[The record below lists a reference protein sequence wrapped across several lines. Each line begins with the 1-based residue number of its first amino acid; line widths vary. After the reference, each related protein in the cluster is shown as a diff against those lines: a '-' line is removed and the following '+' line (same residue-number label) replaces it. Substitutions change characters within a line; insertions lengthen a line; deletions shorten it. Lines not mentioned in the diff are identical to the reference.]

1 MDIIKK
7 IELSELYHDKLDD
20 NNYRKLYSIN
30 LKNKKHY
37 FFELVSDEINEFNMR
52 IYDKDLNM
60 LKIDNDEEIDDDSNI
75 INFNSFEDETK
86 EEEEKEEPKKI
97 EVIIEFSNFGKN
109 DEKMNF
115 IDIPE
120 VPVTKL
126 KKKRDFNNKVYFKP
140 SEDDEYIISIT
151 SDYEGEE
158 GEFSLIV
165 KQVEDISKS
174 FNKTIELNNSKKILF
189 KTKFDSIKFNINLKK
204 SKKYSIETESKDIKI
219 FVFDSNNNIINN
231 YENNFKIEE
240 DGEYVLEIMSLKNNN
255 ELSFFINEETLE
267 EKIVTH
273 EEIITRKIILLD
285 EKGEK
290 FSLFIKNEELK
301 IKKVE

>member
-75 INFNSFEDETK
+75 INFNNIEDE

-174 FNKTIELNNSKKILF
+174 FNKLS
-189 KTKFDSIKFNINLKK
+189 
-204 SKKYSIETESKDIKI
+204 
-219 FVFDSNNNIINN
+219 
-231 YENNFKIEE
+231 
-240 DGEYVLEIMSLKNNN
+240 SL
-255 ELSFFINEETLE
+255 
-267 EKIVTH
+267 
-273 EEIITRKIILLD
+273 
-285 EKGEK
+285 
-290 FSLFIKNEELK
+290 
-301 IKKVE
+301 